1 MAQRLRIQRCSWNG
15 NGYLVLVFDN
25 FMFSFRDFCHKI
37 AVFFIHFKLS
47 QIIVD
52 KWRIKNFVFFF
63 SSFGNRT
70 ERSTSTIKLK

>member
-52 KWRIKNFVFFF
+52 KWRIKNFVFF
-63 SSFGNRT
+63 SVRLAI
-70 ERSTSTIKLK
+70 ERNDQHLQLN